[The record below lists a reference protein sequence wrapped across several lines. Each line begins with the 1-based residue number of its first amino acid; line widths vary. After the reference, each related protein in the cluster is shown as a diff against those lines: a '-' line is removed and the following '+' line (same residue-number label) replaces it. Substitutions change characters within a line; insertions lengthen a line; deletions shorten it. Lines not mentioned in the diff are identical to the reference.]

1 MDKGYD
7 VIIIG
12 GGPAGL
18 TAGLY
23 TSRDKLNSL
32 LIEGGAIG
40 GNMAE
45 ASQIDNYPGFPDGIN
60 GLELAQLMH
69 QQAEKY
75 GLKTLYSSVTAIEV
89 KDKQKVVKTAEG
101 DFTAKVVIITGG
113 SERQKLGVAGEDEFT
128 GKGVSFC
135 ATCDGPLFR
144 DKAVAVVGGGNVAVS
159 ETLHLA
165 RFASKVTVIHRR
177 DQLRASGILRERAFA
192 DAKIDFRWHT
202 VVEAIEGG
210 AFVER
215 LHLRHLKTEQKSSLE
230 VAAVFISIGLKPHTG
245 YLKDIVPLDDLGQI
259 MVNDKM
265 ETGVPGFFAA
275 GDIRH
280 HSIRQV
286 IAAAGDGAVAA
297 YYAQKFI
304 NQ

>member
-75 GLKTLYSSVTAIEV
+75 GLNTLYSSVTAIEL

-101 DFTAKVVIITGG
+101 DFTAKAVIITGG

-215 LHLRHLKTEQKSSLE
+215 LRLRHLKTEQKSSLE
-230 VAAVFISIGLKPHTG
+230 VAAVFISIGLKPHTS

>member
-75 GLKTLYSSVTAIEV
+75 GLNTLYSSVTAIEL

-101 DFTAKVVIITGG
+101 DFTAKAVIITGG

-230 VAAVFISIGLKPHTG
+230 VAAVFISIGLKPHTS

>member
-23 TSRDKLNSL
+23 TSRDRLNSL

-75 GLKTLYSSVTAIEV
+75 GLKTLYGSVTAIEL

-159 ETLHLA
+159 EALHLA

-177 DQLRASGILRERAFA
+177 DQLRASGILKERAFA

-202 VVEAIEGG
+202 VVEAIEGDN
-210 AFVER
+210 FVKGLR
-215 LHLRHLKTEQKSSLE
+215 LRHLKTGQKSSLE
-230 VAAVFISIGLKPHTG
+230 VAAIFISIGLKPHTG